1 VCCQAGRS
9 ERFRLEKHATNPV
22 DRLQPIEDKG
32 HNRYERSTVEGDN
45 PDNKDIVKYIDLEY
59 YVRE

>member
-1 VCCQAGRS
+1 M
-9 ERFRLEKHATNPV
+9 EKHATNPV
-22 DRLQPIEDKG
+22 DRLRPIEDKG